1 MRTVRTAHM
10 QDREQSRQVVEL
22 TYLLKCSMR
31 TVRTARMQDREQ
43 STVDR

>member
-1 MRTVRTAHM
+1 M

-22 TYLLKCSMR
+22 TYLLKCSMM
-31 TVRTARMQDREQ
+31 TVRTAHRQDIEQ